1 MRFGS
6 TSTGA
11 VIGVL
16 CFSLLVYL
24 EIIPFLFS
32 AGSGPPPQLSVEMT
46 APERFDYLGVLFATL
61 PDWVKVWMKFQDI
74 IMAASLLFVLWHR
87 EAQIYALG
95 IILSHLFFFVS
106 IPLVPAG
113 AISLDLAA
121 LSHWLWIPALVV
133 LIRAWPGM
141 DKGSGYGAWCTVAI
155 AQLVFSLS
163 FDIPDGIQFFLA
175 LV

>member
-32 AGSGPPPQLSVEMT
+32 PGSGPPPQLSVEMT
-46 APERFDYLGVLFATL
+46 APERFDYLGILFATL

-87 EAQIYALG
+87 EAQIYALE
-95 IILSHLFFFVS
+95 
-106 IPLVPAG
+106 
-113 AISLDLAA
+113 
-121 LSHWLWIPALVV
+121 
-133 LIRAWPGM
+133 
-141 DKGSGYGAWCTVAI
+141 
-155 AQLVFSLS
+155 S
-163 FDIPDGIQFFLA
+163 F
-175 LV
+175 